1 MRQAI
6 AVIMVILLVFP
17 LIFAAMMSFSVGT
30 WALDRGFYLQLASD
44 ERIYE
49 AILRDNAWEKKQ
61 IVEVTEFEGIPSDA
75 LIKALREVLT
85 PNYLRSQAV
94 AVINRT
100 FDGIE
105 GRASTLELSINI
117 TPLKDRLRSDGGDR
131 FARSLA
137 ANLPVCSSGQ
147 TPSAAGS
154 QMPRCRPEY
163 LSEEQLAQQITAA
176 LPDFLDGLPDSY
188 PDPPATVF
196 FDYTP
201 VGEFW
206 MGFIGTKRLVWAS
219 ILLALIAASFWV
231 GAAFVGGGN
240 RRQIVQWLGWPLFVP
255 AVLTLI
261 SGIVIR
267 IAAGWPWVDYGMG
280 GWLATDV
287 WYRAEVAG
295 VVSTVVRTAIK
306 AVARG
311 FLITGGISI
320 GIALGLII
328 WSFSISTEEAKPLG

>member
-6 AVIMVILLVFP
+6 AVIMIILLVFP
-17 LIFAAMMSFSVGT
+17 LIFATMMSFSVGT
-30 WALDRGFYLQLASD
+30 WALDRGFYLQLVSD

-49 AILRDNAWEKKQ
+49 AILRDSAWEEKQ
-61 IVEVTEFEGIPSDA
+61 IFEVTDFEGIPSDA
-75 LIKALREVLT
+75 LAKALREVVT

-94 AVINRT
+94 ALVDEA
-100 FDGIE
+100 FDAIE
-105 GRASTLELSINI
+105 GRGSTLELSVDI

-147 TPSAAGS
+147 TPFATGG
-154 QMPRCRPEY
+154 QMPRCRPAD
-163 LSEEQLAQQITAA
+163 LSEEQTAQLITAA
-176 LPDFLDGLPDSY
+176 LPDFLDSLPDTY
-188 PDPPATVF
+188 PEPPETVF
-196 FDYTP
+196 FDYGP
-201 VGEFW
+201 ANEFW
-206 MGFIGTKRLVWAS
+206 TGFIGTNRLIWAS
-219 ILLALIAASFWV
+219 VLLALIAASFWV
-231 GAAFVGGGN
+231 GAAFVGGKN

-261 SGIVIR
+261 GGIAIR
-267 IAAGWPWVDYGMG
+267 IAAGWPWVDYGLG
-280 GWLATDV
+280 NWLATDA

-295 VVSTVVRTAIK
+295 VISTVVRTAIK

-320 GIALGLII
+320 GLSLSLII
-328 WSFSISTEEAKPLG
+328 WSFSISTEEE

>member
-17 LIFAAMMSFSVGT
+17 LVFATMMSFSVST
-30 WALDRGFYLQLASD
+30 WALDRGFYLQLVSD

-49 AILRDNAWEKKQ
+49 AILGNTAWEEEP
-61 IVEVTEFEGIPSDA
+61 IFEVSELEGIPSDA
-75 LIKALREVLT
+75 LAKALREVVT

-94 AVINRT
+94 AMVDRA
-100 FDGIE
+100 FDAIE
-105 GRASTLELSINI
+105 GGAPTLELSVDI

-147 TPSAAGS
+147 NPIAPGA
-154 QMPRCRPEY
+154 QMPRCRPAD
-163 LSEEQLAQQITAA
+163 LSEQQAAQLITAA
-176 LPDFLDGLPDSY
+176 LPDFLDSLPDSY
-188 PDPPATVF
+188 PAPAEIVY
-196 FDYTP
+196 FDYAP
-201 VGEFW
+201 DNEFW
-206 MGFIGTKRLVWAS
+206 SGFVGTNRLVWAS
-219 ILLALIAASFWV
+219 VLLALIAASFWV
-231 GAAFVGGGN
+231 GAAFVGGEN

-261 SGIVIR
+261 CGISIR
-267 IAAGWPWVDYGMG
+267 IAAGWPWIDTGLG
-280 GWLATDV
+280 NWLATDV

-295 VVSTVVRTAIK
+295 VLSTVVRTAIK

-311 FLITGGISI
+311 FLVTGGVSIGISI
-320 GIALGLII
+320 GLII
-328 WSFSISTEEAKPLG
+328 WSFSISTEEE

>member
-6 AVIMVILLVFP
+6 AVIMIILLVFP

-30 WALDRGFYLQLASD
+30 WALDRGFYLQLVSD

-49 AILRDNAWEKKQ
+49 AILRDTAWEEEQ
-61 IVEVTEFEGIPSDA
+61 IFEVTEFEGIPSDA
-75 LIKALREVLT
+75 LAKALREVVS

-94 AVINRT
+94 ALVDRT

-105 GRASTLELSINI
+105 GRTSSIELSVDI

-147 TPSAAGS
+147 TPLALDA
-154 QMPRCRPEY
+154 QMPRCRPAN

-176 LPDFLDGLPDSY
+176 LPDFLDSLPDSY
-188 PDPPATVF
+188 PEPAETVF
-196 FDYTP
+196 FDYRP
-201 VGEFW
+201 ENEFW
-206 MGFIGTKRLVWAS
+206 MGFVGTNRLVWAS

-231 GAAFVGGGN
+231 GAAFVGGEN

-255 AVLTLI
+255 AVITLI
-261 SGIVIR
+261 CGISIR
-267 IAAGWPWVDYGMG
+267 IAAGWPWIDTDLGN
-280 GWLATDV
+280 WLATDV

-295 VVSTVVRTAIK
+295 VISTVIRTAIK

-311 FLITGGISI
+311 FLITGGVSI
-320 GIALGLII
+320 GISLGLII
-328 WSFSISTEEAKPLG
+328 WSFSIPAEED

>member
-49 AILRDNAWEKKQ
+49 AILRENAWEEAQ
-61 IVEVTEFEGIPSDA
+61 IDEVAEIEGIPSDA
-75 LIKALREVLT
+75 LVRALREVVT

-94 AVINRT
+94 SVINRT

-105 GRASTLELSINI
+105 GKTSSLELSMDI

-137 ANLPVCSSGQ
+137 ANLPVCSAGQ
-147 TPSAAGS
+147 TQSAAGS
-154 QMPRCRPEY
+154 QMPRCRPEN

-176 LPDFLDGLPDSY
+176 LPDFLDSLPDSY
-188 PDPPATVF
+188 PDPPETVF

-201 VGEFW
+201 AGEFW
-206 MGFIGTKRLVWAS
+206 IGFIGTNRLVWAS
-219 ILLALIAASFWV
+219 ILLALIAAGFWV
-231 GAAFVGGGN
+231 GTAFVGGEN

-261 SGIVIR
+261 SGIAVR
-267 IAAGWPWVDYGMG
+267 IAAGWPWMNYGMS

-287 WYRAEVAG
+287 WYRAEIAAVM
-295 VVSTVVRTAIK
+295 STVMRTAIR

-311 FLITGGISI
+311 FLITGGISL
-320 GIALGLII
+320 GFSLGLII
-328 WSFSISTEEAKPLG
+328 WSFSVSADDS

>member
-6 AVIMVILLVFP
+6 AVIMIILLVFP

-30 WALDRGFYLQLASD
+30 WALDRGFYLQLVSD

-49 AILRDNAWEKKQ
+49 AILRDTAWEEEQ
-61 IVEVTEFEGIPSDA
+61 IFEVTEFEGIPSDA
-75 LIKALREVLT
+75 LAKALREVVS

-94 AVINRT
+94 ALVDRT

-105 GRASTLELSINI
+105 GRTSSIELSVDI

-147 TPSAAGS
+147 TPLAAGA
-154 QMPRCRPEY
+154 QMPRCRPAN
-163 LSEEQLAQQITAA
+163 LNEEQLAQQITAA
-176 LPDFLDGLPDSY
+176 LPDFLDSLPDSY
-188 PDPPATVF
+188 PEPAETVF
-196 FDYTP
+196 FDYDP
-201 VGEFW
+201 ENEFW
-206 MGFIGTKRLVWAS
+206 MGFVGTNRLVWAS

-231 GAAFVGGGN
+231 GAAFVGGEN

-255 AVLTLI
+255 AVITLI
-261 SGIVIR
+261 CGISIR
-267 IAAGWPWVDYGMG
+267 IAAGWPWIDTGLG
-280 GWLATDV
+280 NWLATDV

-295 VVSTVVRTAIK
+295 VISTVVRTAIK

-311 FLITGGISI
+311 FLITGGVSI
-320 GIALGLII
+320 GLSLGLII
-328 WSFSISTEEAKPLG
+328 WSFSIPAKED